1 MDHKFSKNRK
11 YYTISIYAVGV
22 ILISALTILVIL
34 NWDNVMGILGSIA
47 DMVMPFIIGAFIAYM
62 INPLVK
68 FISDKVLKK
77 LFKLKH
83 PKIRLAISI
92 ALAYIIVLG
101 AIAVIIVFIIPQV
114 KDSIKAFG
122 GFIDTAADGYKKI
135 MSFLDKVAAT
145 YPQFDIASI
154 KQEIEKLPGA
164 MTTLVK
170 DLIPSLVPKV
180 LGTSVSVISGVGDAL
195 IAIIVSVYMLF
206 DKSRIINRCK
216 MAIYA
221 VFKKD
226 KATAFLKTLS
236 ECNNIFSGFIVGKFI
251 DSVIIGIL
259 CFIVCSIFRVPA
271 AVIISIV
278 VGVTNMIPYF
288 GPFIGAIPS
297 IILLLFIDFGYAL
310 FFAIFILILQQFDG
324 LYLGPKILGESTG
337 LRPLW
342 VIFAITVGGVIAGP
356 LGMFLGVPT
365 VAVISHLS
373 EQFIEGRLKKRAIE
387 FKKDEETG
395 IINIDER
402 TEIEMEEGDSDVM

>member
-11 YYTISIYAVGV
+11 YYTISIYAIGV
-22 ILISALTILVIL
+22 ILISALTILILL
-34 NWDNVMGILGSIA
+34 NWDKMMGVLGEIA
-47 DMVMPFIIGAFIAYM
+47 DMLMPFIVGAFIAYM
-62 INPLVK
+62 LNPLVK
-68 FISDKVLKK
+68 FISEKVLKK
-77 LFKLKH
+77 LFKLNK

-92 ALAYIIVLG
+92 AAAYIIVLG
-101 AIAVIIVFIIPQV
+101 ALAIIIVFIIPQV
-114 KDSIKAFG
+114 RESIKAFG
-122 GFIDTAADGYKKI
+122 GFIDSATTGYAKI
-135 MSFLDKVAAT
+135 MKFLDKLHEA
-145 YPQFDIASI
+145 YPQLKIEI
-154 KQEIEKLPGA
+154 LQEEIEKLPDVFV
-164 MTTLVK
+164 TTIK
-170 DLIPSLVPKV
+170 EIIPSLVPKV
-180 LGTSVSVISGVGDAL
+180 LGTSVSVISGVFDAL
-195 IAIIVSVYMLF
+195 IAFIVSIYMLF
-206 DKSRIINRCK
+206 DKSKIINRCK

-221 VFKKD
+221 VMKKD
-226 KATAFLKTLS
+226 KATAFLNTLS

-297 IILLLFIDFGYAL
+297 IILLLFIDFGYAV
-310 FFAIFILILQQFDG
+310 FFAIFVLILQQFDG

-356 LGMFLGVPT
+356 VGMFLGVPT

-373 EQFIEGRLKKRAIE
+373 EKFIQGRLKKKAIE
-387 FKKDEETG
+387 FKKNDETG
-395 IINIDER
+395 IIEIDER
-402 TEIEMEEGDSDVM
+402 SKNEESMEE